1 MTTAITTTED
11 RIAALND
18 ILEDNGAGF
27 TAEFTKNY
35 KDNKIRDAIALRSE
49 EYNCAPVIYMDPE
62 LESMDD
68 SELAEH
74 LIKMFKDEAKNICI
88 NDLIN
93 RENVLKTVQPK
104 LVSGTN
110 IPAFNEKH
118 IPFVKFEDLIIY
130 FTIPVPDSIDKNASV
145 QVNHSIMQNLG
156 LSTDEL
162 LPIALENMSHV
173 ATVNGLINVI
183 ADLLGSAPADASA
196 EKPMLVVSNESKIS
210 GAAAI
215 LCKSV
220 QERIASMIGEKY
232 AILPSSVH
240 EVICVAYKTDEE
252 LDYLKNT
259 VREINETEVD
269 EGERLS
275 NNVYIH
281 MKDTIKL
288 YA

>member
-1 MTTAITTTED
+1 MTTATTTEERIETLNSILTD
-11 RIAALND
+11 R
-18 ILEDNGAGF
+18 GAGF
-27 TAEFTKNY
+27 TAEFTRNY
-35 KDNKIRDAIALRSE
+35 KDNMIRDAIALRSE
-49 EYNCAPVIYMDPE
+49 EFNCAPVVYMDE
-62 LESMDD
+62 SLEEMDD
-68 SELAEH
+68 SELAAY
-74 LIKMFKDEAKNICI
+74 LMKMFSQEAKNICI
-88 NDLIN
+88 KEIIN

-104 LVSGTN
+104 LVSGMN
-110 IPAFNEKH
+110 IPSFEEKH
-118 IPFVKFEDLIIY
+118 IPFVKYEDLIIY

>member
-18 ILEDNGAGF
+18 ILEDMGAGF
-27 TAEFTKNY
+27 TAEFTRNY
-35 KDNKIRDAIALRSE
+35 KDNMIRDAIALRSE

-74 LIKMFKDEAKNICI
+74 LIKMFKQEAKNICI
-88 NDLIN
+88 KDLIN

-104 LVSGTN
+104 LVSGIN
-110 IPAFNEKH
+110 IPSFEEKH

-130 FTIPVPDSIDKNASV
+130 FVIPVPDSIDKNASV
-145 QVNHSIMQNLG
+145 QINHSILQNLG
-156 LSTDEL
+156 LSTEEL
-162 LPIALENMSHV
+162 LPVALDNMSQV
-173 ATVNGLINVI
+173 ATVNGLLNVI
-183 ADLLGSAPADASA
+183 ADLMGSAPADASN
-196 EKPMLVVSNESKIS
+196 EKPMLVISNESKIS

-232 AILPSSVH
+232 AVLPSSVH

>member
-1 MTTAITTTED
+1 MTTATTTEERIETLNSILTD
-11 RIAALND
+11 R
-18 ILEDNGAGF
+18 GAGF
-27 TAEFTKNY
+27 TAEFTRNY
-35 KDNKIRDAIALRSE
+35 KDNMIRDAIALRSE
-49 EYNCAPVIYMDPE
+49 EFNCAPVVYMDE
-62 LESMDD
+62 SLEEMDD
-68 SELAEH
+68 SELAAY
-74 LIKMFKDEAKNICI
+74 LMKMFSQEAKNICI
-88 NDLIN
+88 KEIIN

-104 LVSGTN
+104 LVSGMN
-110 IPAFNEKH
+110 IPSFEEKH
-118 IPFVKFEDLIIY
+118 IPFVKYEDLIIY

-281 MKDTIKL
+281 MNDTIKL